1 MSKMSV
7 HKVRRASQMFQ
18 PILTTMLK
26 PSQKPKV
33 TSKSY
38 DSLIKYGFIK
48 SVNNGMYAY
57 LPLGLRV
64 LDKLTNLVVNEME
77 NVGAQKLM
85 LPALTPTKLWK
96 QTNRF
101 DDNKTELFEVHDRHK
116 KNYILS
122 PTYEETICDL
132 IASTGTLSPKILPL
146 KLYQISNKWRDE
158 MKPRLGFFRSREF
171 VMKDLYTFD
180 ASLDDAKKTYEL
192 ICEAYDNIFKQIGIS
207 YVKAIGDTG
216 SIGGL
221 MSHEYHYKCEVGDD
235 TICMCSSCQYAINK
249 TVCKES
255 HCPECNSTFLEQN
268 TAEVGHAFLLD
279 TKYTEPLKAQC
290 HIQNKHVPSV
300 MGCFGLGLSRILT
313 VMAETLSTED
323 ELRWPKNLA
332 PYTVCIIP
340 PKAGSKEEIAAQ
352 YIDKIVE
359 ILNQLN
365 IDAILDDRTYLTIG
379 NRFKHSCLTGYP
391 YIIVIGKTAT
401 NSPPTFEVHNINDS
415 SKSDLSLEAIHGYFN
430 AENIKS

>member
-1 MSKMSV
+1 MPV
-7 HKVRRASQMFQ
+7 HKIRRVSQIFQ
-18 PILTTMLK
+18 PMTTTILK
-26 PSQKPKV
+26 SSEKSKV

-38 DSLIKYGFIK
+38 NSLIKYGFIK
-48 SVNNGMYAY
+48 SVSNGMYAY

-64 LDKLTNLVVNEME
+64 LDKLTDLVDNEME
-77 NVGAQKLM
+77 KIGAQKLL
-85 LPALTPTKLWK
+85 LPALTATKLWK

-101 DDNKTELFEVHDRHK
+101 DDNKKELFEVHDRHK

-158 MKPRLGFFRSREF
+158 MKPRHGFFRSREF

-180 ASLDDAKKTYEL
+180 ASLDNANTTYKL
-192 ICEAYDNIFKQIGIS
+192 IGEAYDSIFKQIGIS
-207 YVKAIGDTG
+207 YVKAIGNTG

-235 TICMCSSCQYAINK
+235 TVCICSSCQHAINK

-279 TKYTEPLKAQC
+279 TKYTEPLKAHC
-290 HIQNKHVPSV
+290 HIQNKYVPSV

-313 VMAETLSTED
+313 VMAETLSTEN

-352 YIDKIVE
+352 YVDKIVE

-365 IDAILDDRTYLTIG
+365 IDAILDDRTHLTIG
-379 NRFKHSCLTGYP
+379 YRFKESNLTGYP
-391 YIIVIGKTAT
+391 YIIIIGKSAT
-401 NSPPTFEVHNINDS
+401 KSPPTFEVHNINDS
-415 SKSDLSLEAIHGYFN
+415 SKSDLSLEGMLSYFN
-430 AENIKS
+430 AENIKN